1 MKPRKVTSRLKDEL
15 IQLKDSRGTID
26 DLYLNYLNNFSEN
39 AKLIHFSLK
48 GSTLIRSVA
57 RRQYLV
63 FLISSIET
71 FFRDLFIYVHSVDD
85 ELMNKLLRKFKNLDN
100 YYSLE
105 ELSLI
110 EVLSK
115 SFNFQNINDL
125 EIAFDQL
132 WGISFLETICN
143 SSINPCGFNGKV
155 FQTLCISAMFPDWK
169 SIFNEVFAIRHK
181 VVHDANF
188 RPNDITELVQKAEAL
203 FLLIPQLTIF
213 LIVEEYKLPSIF
225 LKTEDST
232 LPYIFSIHDILA
244 EDWYMVE

>member
-1 MKPRKVTSRLKDEL
+1 MKPRKVTNKLRDEL
-15 IQLKDSRGTID
+15 VALKTSRGTID
-26 DLYLNYLNNFSEN
+26 SLCISYLNNFSEN
-39 AKLIHFSLK
+39 AKLTHFALK
-48 GSTLIRSVA
+48 GSSLIRSIA
-57 RRQYLV
+57 YRQYCV
-63 FLISSIET
+63 FLISSLET
-71 FFRDLFIYVHSVDD
+71 FFRDLFIYVHSIDD
-85 ELMNKLLRKFKNLDN
+85 ELMSKLLKKFKSIDN
-100 YYSLE
+100 YLSLE

-125 EIAFDQL
+125 GVAFDQL
-132 WGISFLETICN
+132 WSVRFLDAICN

-169 SIFNEVFAIRHK
+169 SIFSEIFDIRHK

-188 RPNDITELVQKAEAL
+188 RPDDINKLVQKAEAL

-213 LIVEEYKLPSIF
+213 LVVEKYKLPSIF

-244 EDWYMVE
+244 EDWYKV